1 MADLRRSP
9 HRWRPVLALLLLAPL
24 VGEYLLGNTPVT
36 ELGSLPLY
44 LPLYGCG
51 ALLIREMTRR
61 TGRGWPTM
69 LLLGAAYGLWEEG
82 PVDQMLW
89 NPQYGGFDF
98 GLTYAGTHVPLLG
111 TSVALLQD
119 VVSMHMIWSISV
131 PIALVEA
138 FRRDPQRP
146 WLGRPGLIV
155 TGLVFAVGS
164 AGLAAIQYAANGRFM
179 ASAWQWTVGL
189 VAIAG
194 LILAAFLVPHIP
206 RRQVE
211 TAAPNPWLAG
221 CAAFALTSAYWV
233 GQAVLRDRVSDW
245 ALVIGWLALAAIAA
259 VVGINWSQRRGWA
272 AEHRAAVAVGAL
284 LTYVW
289 VGFTHASDMGV
300 PMSTA
305 LIGNVVFGTGAL
317 LLAAAALRS
326 AASGRPA
333 DSGPAGSV
341 DSDRSTSTGR

>member
-1 MADLRRSP
+1 MVDLRSTP
-9 HRWRPVLALLLLAPL
+9 HRWRPVLGLLLLAPL

-36 ELGSLPLY
+36 DFGSLPLY

-51 ALLIREMTRR
+51 ALLIREVARR
-61 TGRGWPTM
+61 TGHGWPTM

-89 NPQYGGFDF
+89 NPRYGGFDF
-98 GLTYAGTHVPLLG
+98 GLTYAGTHVPFLG

-119 VVSMHMIWSISV
+119 VVSMHMIWSICV

-138 FRRDPQRP
+138 FRRDRQRP
-146 WLGRPGLIV
+146 WLGRVGLAI
-155 TGLVFAVGS
+155 TALVLAAGS
-164 AGLAAIQYAANGRFM
+164 AGLAAIQYAANGHFM

-189 VAIAG
+189 VLIGG
-194 LILAAFLVPHIP
+194 LILAAFLVPRVP
-206 RRQVE
+206 KRQGE
-211 TAAPNPWLAG
+211 SAAPSPWLAG

-245 ALVIGWLALAAIAA
+245 VLVIGWLALAAIAVA
-259 VVGINWSQRRGWA
+259 VGISWSHCRGWGA
-272 AEHRAAVAVGAL
+272 QHRAAVAVGAL

-300 PMSTA
+300 SLSTA
-305 LIGNVVFGTGAL
+305 LIGNIIFGTGAL
-317 LLAAAALRS
+317 VLAAAALRS
-326 AASGRPA
+326 ASSTDHAANSTQPA
-333 DSGPAGSV
+333 A
-341 DSDRSTSTGR
+341 